1 MIVFAML
8 GLWVFVVLA
17 YEWMLQVYYL
27 KRDERGRLRYRE
39 LRVED
44 WRRRTGSSWQS
55 ADPRPNWKVNVY
67 FRAPLAGPRDPGA
80 GMRLM
85 RKDR

>member
-8 GLWVFVVLA
+8 GLCVFVVLA

-27 KRDERGRLRYRE
+27 KRDERGHLRYRE
-39 LRVED
+39 LHED
-44 WRRRTGSSWQS
+44 GRRRQTGSSWQS
-55 ADPRPNWKVNVY
+55 AHPRPSWKANVY
-67 FRAPLAGPRDPGA
+67 FSAPLAGPRDPGA
-80 GMRLM
+80 GLRLM